1 MWLLDTGAARSILSF
16 KVYNSLPASAKFS
29 LSSENSANALANGQQ
44 AKRYGVG
51 HAVVRLGNSEFQ
63 MHVIVAEI
71 EDEGISG
78 MDFLSQVDSRIDI
91 LTNQLSINGEVSDC
105 SDFKNQPLSSR
116 CMVRRSTMIE
126 PNIVIVQVL
135 VHKPSFNLDPKSSQ
149 LGLRLLEPC
158 LNSHLQQKGL
168 YVARTLVD
176 VTEDGVVALRV
187 FNVSN
192 EVFHLAAETVIA
204 LGKPVTDVTSLELNE
219 ENHDGAMGQAR
230 VIHEHVSQGAF
241 DMTLQKALQ
250 ELLERSTDNLTGSE
264 TERLQELLFNYKHV
278 SQFQTGT

>member
-1 MWLLDTGAARSILSF
+1 MIDTGAARSVLSF
-16 KVYNSLPASAKFS
+16 EVYNSLPASVKFS
-29 LSSENSANALANGQQ
+29 LSSENSAIALANGQQ
-44 AKRYGVG
+44 AKTYGGG
-51 HAVVRLGNSEFQ
+51 HVVMRLGNSEFQ

-71 EDEGISG
+71 EDEGILG

-91 LTNQLSINGEVSDC
+91 ATNQLSINGEVFDC

-126 PNIVIVQVL
+126 PNTEVIVPVL
-135 VHKPSFNLDPKSSQ
+135 VHKRSFNLDPQSSQ
-149 LGLRLLEPC
+149 LGTRLLEPC

-176 VTEDGVVALRV
+176 VTEDRVVPLRV

-204 LGKPVTDVTSLELNE
+204 LAKPVTDVTSLELNQ

-230 VIHEHVSQGAF
+230 VINEHVSQ
-241 DMTLQKALQ
+241 
-250 ELLERSTDNLTGSE
+250 
-264 TERLQELLFNYKHV
+264 
-278 SQFQTGT
+278 